1 MPMTS
6 PAAIDNPSS
15 RERES
20 RSRLLLLPHLPRL
33 ITRSAASGDERTR
46 SLARG
51 FLRLVPLR
59 TGHAV
64 AIFTY
69 RGRCIFICMQGGRGS
84 GKGWGEGAF
93 AVGRVR
99 GKAASRKR
107 PTTRR
112 SGRPPA
118 RMHATSCY
126 SAFPRPRGEEAGRG
140 GGRGEGRQA
149 GDATPEL

>member
-1 MPMTS
+1 
-6 PAAIDNPSS
+6 
-15 RERES
+15 
-20 RSRLLLLPHLPRL
+20 
-33 ITRSAASGDERTR
+33 
-46 SLARG
+46 
-51 FLRLVPLR
+51 LRLVPLR

-140 GGRGEGRQA
+140 GGRGRGGR
-149 GDATPEL
+149 PETRHRNYDFVRERPLNSRARC